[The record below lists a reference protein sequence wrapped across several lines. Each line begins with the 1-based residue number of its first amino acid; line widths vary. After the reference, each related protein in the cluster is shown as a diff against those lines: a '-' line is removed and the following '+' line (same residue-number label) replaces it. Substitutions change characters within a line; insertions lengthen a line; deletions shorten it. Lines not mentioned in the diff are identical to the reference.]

1 MSFLFCLHTWFIFG
15 GRLLWVFFFG
25 VWRNIDVDCVC
36 ETMIIRANKTKQKD
50 HKSTSDDSFCTVIVT
65 QVDLKTV
72 KMWCFSAECKETSV
86 CDVRQQTKSCCI
98 TNKPIFCMTCLTNCD
113 WVFVVAPS
121 CFHIYAQ
128 AMNAWSDGED
138 RAVTNL
144 YQKRAVFSDSLCFI
158 CA

>member
-1 MSFLFCLHTWFIFG
+1 MSFLFCLHTLFIFG
-15 GRLLWVFFFG
+15 GRFFFLSFFE
-25 VWRNIDVDCVC
+25 VWRNFDVDCVC
-36 ETMIIRANKTKQKD
+36 ETMIIRANKKKKD

-86 CDVRQQTKSCCI
+86 CGVRQQTKSCCI
-98 TNKPIFCMTCLTNCD
+98 TNKPIFCMTCLINCD
-113 WVFVVAPS
+113 WVFVVDPS
-121 CFHIYAQ
+121 WFHIYTQ

-138 RAVTNL
+138 LAVTNF
-144 YQKRAVFSDSLCFI
+144 YQKRAFFSNSLCFM